1 MFYFNPFNCFLK
13 NLDTEHLSHQPPI
26 GCLQYLHPPVTP
38 LPSLSPFFIF
48 DFLSSPLWND
58 FSATF
63 PRKSNT
69 LSRVQWDTLPLRQ
82 VGQPNWAMRQ
92 DIHHYVI
99 GWSKW
104 PWCSLHTQFQIPLG
118 SIMGRFK
125 QEKRGWPSHLILM
138 IMDVISVRCSEREKE
153 QYRRHRRRG
162 G

>member
-69 LSRVQWDTLPLRQ
+69 LSRVQWDTLPLCQ
-82 VGQPNWAMRQ
+82 VGQPNRAMRQ

-125 QEKRGWPSHLILM
+125 QEKRGRPSHLILM
-138 IMDVISVRCSEREKE
+138 ILDVISVRCSEREKE
-153 QYRRHRRRG
+153 
-162 G
+162 